1 MLGFF
6 SLLTQ
11 VTFVFLLPEH
21 CYSCLACDRL
31 LYCSST
37 LLPRSQSSTD
47 LLFSECGEGLSQPS
61 YALCRS
67 WALSHVHVS
76 AFSFVTRPCASL
88 VRFRAVSPS
97 SGGRN
102 PHILSVQVIAL
113 YPPPCATVQDSQKP
127 GSHLRFLFLSL
138 RTSHLDDSIF

>member
-76 AFSFVTRPCASL
+76 AFSFVTRPVCLSGAFQSCVSL
-88 VRFRAVSPS
+88 LWGAQSPYSFCTSDSIIPSTLCHCPGQSETWESSEIPLSFPTDIS
-97 SGGRN
+97 SG
-102 PHILSVQVIAL
+102 
-113 YPPPCATVQDSQKP
+113 
-127 GSHLRFLFLSL
+127 
-138 RTSHLDDSIF
+138 